1 MPLLISSPRHKYR
14 RFLIDYQQGRII
26 LFALACFIGSTAYS
40 QEKQV
45 QELRKDARALY
56 DILREYRWERSGP
69 LY

>member
-1 MPLLISSPRHKYR
+1 MPLLISSTRHKYR

-45 QELRKDARALY
+45 QELRKDARVLY

-69 LY
+69 P

>member
-14 RFLIDYQQGRII
+14 RFLIEYQQGRII

-45 QELRKDARALY
+45 QE
-56 DILREYRWERSGP
+56 EYTNS
-69 LY
+69 